1 MPVVISTMR
10 RRSRLIMFIVAV
22 SFVLGFGLLSLG
34 GLSDIIRSLTNQEGP
49 RHPDELGR
57 VGNKVIKQSE
67 FDNMKNYYK
76 WLYTLSTGTRNI
88 SSKVDEQLTQQ
99 AWSYLVSEK
108 ALEDVYKK
116 TGDVLLFDEVLEIL
130 KMAPPREA
138 MADSTL
144 YTDGKFDPQKY
155 QRVLYTQQFIQQHF
169 PAYQD
174 YVRNKRLEADFQ
186 GAFRVPLAQVTDE
199 QTRDWTKFNVTY
211 LAIEP
216 NTLVKTPD
224 EKEIWAY
231 YNAHRSEFAKAE
243 RRTLRYALLPVTI
256 TKEDSAAAK
265 SQIDETYA
273 SLKTPEDF
281 QYASDRQ
288 DESLGVWV
296 KTDSLDSLVKVVVRD
311 LPVVSHS
318 APFLINA
325 GWQIVQLDDKNGDSV
340 RVRYATVPIEITSS
354 TISDLRDKID
364 NLTQR
369 GKTEDLDTVA
379 KDLGVDVREAPMLE
393 KGKPYEFDPELSG
406 TVEAFARRAKVG
418 DISDP
423 MRNSRDEIYVFKLT
437 GIKRGIASVMD
448 SFEIRNKVSSKIV
461 AAKAKPLM
469 EVHAQGALSKIRA
482 GKTLEEIAQGDS
494 LVRLQSRQQATVA
507 GFNYLGPEFSGALY
521 ALQPQQV
528 SGLVKTDRGEYIIR
542 CDSRVTESQGGN
554 PQALVL
560 NKTGSALSR
569 LRENLLKQPKI
580 IDYRSALNF

>member
-1 MPVVISTMR
+1 
-10 RRSRLIMFIVAV
+10 MFIVAV

-57 VGNKVIKQSE
+57 VGNKVIKQTE

-76 WLYTLSTGTRNI
+76 WLYTLNTGTRNVP
-88 SSKVDEQLTQQ
+88 SKVDEQIGQQ

-116 TGDVLLFDEVLEIL
+116 IGDVLLFDEVVEIL

-138 MADSTL
+138 MSDSTL

-174 YVRNKRLEADFQ
+174 YVRNKRLESDLQ
-186 GAFRVPLAQVTDE
+186 GAFRVPLAQANDE
-199 QTRDWTKFNVTY
+199 QTRDWTRFNVTF

-216 NTLVKTPD
+216 NTFVKTPD
-224 EKEIWAY
+224 DKEIWAY
-231 YNAHRSEFAKAE
+231 YNAHRSEFAIPE
-243 RRTLRYALLPVTI
+243 RRTMRYALLPVTV
-256 TKEDSAAAK
+256 TKEDSDVAK

-273 SLKTPEDF
+273 SLKTPDDF

-288 DESLGVWV
+288 DESVGVWV
-296 KTDSLDSLVKVVVRD
+296 KTDSLDSLVKVVVKD
-311 LPVVSHS
+311 LPVGSHS
-318 APFLINA
+318 TSFLTNA
-325 GWQIVQLDDKNGDSV
+325 GWQIVQLDDQSGDSI
-340 RVRYATVPIEITSS
+340 RVRYATVPIELTSS
-354 TISDLRDKID
+354 TISDLHDKID

-369 GKTEDLDTVA
+369 GKTEDLDSVA
-379 KDLGVDVREAPMLE
+379 KDLGVEVREAPMLE
-393 KGKPYEFDPELSG
+393 KGKPYEFDAELNG
-406 TVEAFARRAKVG
+406 TVEAFARHAKVG
-418 DISDP
+418 DVSDP
-423 MRNSRDEIYVFKLT
+423 MRNSRDEIYIFKLT

-461 AAKAKPLM
+461 ADQARPLM
-469 EVHAQGALSKIRA
+469 EARAQEALSKIRA

-494 LVRLQSRQQATVA
+494 LVRLQTRQQTTVA
-507 GFNYLGPEFSGALY
+507 GFNYLGPEFSGTLF

-528 SGLVKTDRGEYIIR
+528 SGLVKTDRGDYVIR
-542 CDSRVTESQGGN
+542 CDSRELLTQGGN
-554 PQALVL
+554 PETYAQGKQNAAL
-560 NKTGSALSR
+560 TR
-569 LRENLLKQPKI
+569 LRESLLQQPKI
-580 IDYRSALNF
+580 VDYRNALNF